1 MVSWTPSSGKVRGP
15 ADPTDRVRAS
25 WTVKSKISNLKSQII
40 QSADD
45 TASTNSYQ

>member
-1 MVSWTPSSGKVRGP
+1 MVSWARSSGKVRGP
-15 ADPTDRVRAS
+15 ADPKDRVCAS
-25 WTVKSKISNLKSQII
+25 KSVKSQISNLKSKII